1 MIQKALRASSG
12 TQYQHR
18 SKLS

>member
-1 MIQKALRASSG
+1 MISKALRASSG
-12 TQYQHR
+12 TRYQHR